1 MLMNNQQ
8 KGAVLI
14 ISLILLLLLTLIGAS
29 AIQTSTLE
37 EKMAG
42 NMRDQNI
49 AFQSAEAGLRQ
60 GEQQV
65 TGVLPVFTLSGNGV
79 GSTGRYKL
87 DGAILPDP
95 RGFWVGLDWSN
106 VNKVATYNGNGY
118 IIEELP
124 STESDCLS
132 TGDSLV
138 ASSAFQAVRWYR
150 ITARGVG
157 ASGNAEV
164 IVQSIYKDCS

>member
-1 MLMNNQQ
+1 MDNQQ

-95 RGFWVGLDWSN
+95 RGFWVGLDWNN
-106 VNKVATYNGNGY
+106 VNKVATYKPGISY

-124 STESDCLS
+124 PIESECLS
-132 TGDSLV
+132 AGDTLL
-138 ASSAFQAVRWYR
+138 AGSAYQAVRWYR
-150 ITARGVG
+150 ITARGTG
-157 ASGNAEV
+157 ASGSAEV